1 MSNKGL
7 RQAAEWSSEGK
18 PFVLAT
24 VVWRRG
30 PSSGKA
36 GASALVSP
44 DGRISGWLGGA
55 CAEPTVV
62 REALAALVDGQP
74 RLLQLGSP
82 EEFGTRS
89 GEGVVAVPMACE
101 SEGAME
107 VYLDPVI
114 PSPQLVVIGRSPA
127 AEALV
132 AMGESL
138 GWRSRRVDDEEGAI
152 DLGSVTERDFVVVA
166 TQGHYDEVAL
176 ESALATPAGY
186 LGLVASHKRADAVI
200 EYLRSRGSTD
210 EALTRIHAP
219 AGLDLGSIDHV
230 EIAVAVLAEIVALK
244 AVGGL
249 TTGVAV
255 AQPETAIDPVCE
267 MTVDVD
273 TAHFISEHDGS
284 KYYFCAPSC
293 QKAFEANP
301 ANFVAGAK

>member
-1 MSNKGL
+1 MSYEAL
-7 RQAAEWSSEGK
+7 RQAAEWSSQGK

-36 GASALVSP
+36 GASALVAP

-89 GEGVVAVPMACE
+89 GEGVVAVPMACD

-114 PSPQLVVIGRSPA
+114 PSPQLVVVGRSPA

-138 GWRSRRVDDEEGAI
+138 GWRSRRIDDQENAI
-152 DLGSVTERDFVVVA
+152 DLGPISARDFVVVA

-176 ESALATPAGY
+176 DSALATSAGY
-186 LGLVASHKRADAVI
+186 VGLVASRKRADSVL
-200 EYLRSRGSTD
+200 EYLRSRGSSD
-210 EALTRIHAP
+210 EALMRIHAP
-219 AGLDLGSIDHV
+219 AGLDLGSIDHI
-230 EIAVAVLAEIVALK
+230 EIAVAVLAEIVGLK

-249 TTGVAV
+249 TTGVTIQ
-255 AQPETAIDPVCE
+255 QPLTAIDPVCQ
-267 MTVDVD
+267 MTVDVA
-273 TAHFISEHDGS
+273 TAHFVTEHDGAN
-284 KYYFCAPSC
+284 YYFCAHGC
-293 QKAFEANP
+293 QKTFESNP
-301 ANFVAGAK
+301 AAFVT